1 MTMINKF
8 FIRFTTFDFVII
20 ALLSAC
26 GIATK
31 PFVRFLAE
39 IFTGT
44 LVPIGTVAG
53 IFYMLWIVLACAIV
67 KKRGTAILVGIVQSV
82 LVVVFDMLGNRG
94 LANLLVY
101 VVPGITL
108 ELAMLAF
115 PHYVSTL
122 FSSFTA
128 GAVCNATGSFIVS
141 VVFMRLAFI
150 PMLVSLIVSVI
161 FGGIGGIVGYKLYD
175 VVNNLKGAQGNTAN
189 EKPQD

>member
-1 MTMINKF
+1 MINKF
-8 FIRFTTFDFVII
+8 YQVYYLRLRS
-20 ALLSAC
+20 ALLSPADC
-26 GIATK
+26 HKTFCQVFGRDI
-31 PFVRFLAE
+31 
-39 IFTGT
+39 TGT
-44 LVPIGTVAG
+44 LVPIGTGQYLLYTLV
-53 IFYMLWIVLACAIV
+53 IWPIV
-67 KKRGTAILVGIVQSV
+67 KNGAILVGIVQSV
-82 LVVVFDMLGNRG
+82 LVVVFVLNGRQP
-94 LANLLVY
+94 LRLRAR
-101 VVPGITL
+101 ITL